1 MCRYEN
7 ILRTNPSSLEHLR
20 SIKDVFQLH
29 FDHVLRT
36 GPHAVGATPAS
47 IQPASACAAHEFSK
61 KKKKG
66 YEPPA
71 HDTNSSTAPRLCS
84 PALRAGGDSAAVSR
98 SRLQQTATRCPQLPS
113 TLPVEP
119 AEGLVD
125 TAGRASLAAF
135 MTHSPGVQLPRQKAE
150 PGLVSQSTHSPSCG
164 GTVERSRG
172 RQAESREV
180 PLLGTTECNLSQRQ
194 CPVLGCAFKSA
205 RCIALVPCGHVVSL
219 KYVSPHS
226 SPPFRQRGAA
236 AILCS
241 SSSQ

>member
-1 MCRYEN
+1 
-7 ILRTNPSSLEHLR
+7 
-20 SIKDVFQLH
+20 
-29 FDHVLRT
+29 
-36 GPHAVGATPAS
+36 VGATPAS
-47 IQPASACAAHEFSK
+47 LQPASACAAHEFSK

-66 YEPPA
+66 CEPPA

-84 PALRAGGDSAAVSR
+84 PALRAAGDSAAVAR

-119 AEGLVD
+119 AEGTRQPTTCVFESVLPANRASQGRTTLVD
-125 TAGRASLAAF
+125 TAGRASLAASR
-135 MTHSPGVQLPRQKAE
+135 THSPGVQLLRQKAE
-150 PGLVSQSTHSPSCG
+150 PGLVSQSSHSPSCG
-164 GTVERSRG
+164 GTVERR
-172 RQAESREV
+172 RDRKAESREV

-226 SPPFRQRGAA
+226 SPPSPSEGEPPYSAVALQ
-236 AILCS
+236 S
-241 SSSQ
+241 SSSFGPRARLC